1 MRHHGPNEHPPPELM
16 NCRSIVASVIRI
28 VFGLQSQAAGLAL
41 PTDVNGEFSL
51 SSPRPP
57 SPIQLTS
64 TRPLESL
71 TTLAYWI
78 MLEAG
83 ISLIATNL
91 PSMYFV
97 IKKESLQSFAS
108 SIRSRISLGSLRSQR
123 SNSGTEESSCS
134 KQRNGS
140 TASHV
145 PVAGRDLE
153 HGKGP
158 GGATSFAMYDMKHTV
173 ESKKPG
179 VVQATG
185 NIMQQGNMV

>member
-1 MRHHGPNEHPPPELM
+1 
-16 NCRSIVASVIRI
+16 
-28 VFGLQSQAAGLAL
+28 
-41 PTDVNGEFSL
+41 
-51 SSPRPP
+51 
-57 SPIQLTS
+57 
-64 TRPLESL
+64 
-71 TTLAYWI
+71 

-97 IKKESLQSFAS
+97 IKRESLQSFAA

-123 SNSGTEESSCS
+123 SNSAAEDESSSS

-153 HGKGP
+153 HGKGA
-158 GGATSFAMYDMKHTV
+158 GGATSFAMYDLKHNV
-173 ESKKPG
+173 
-179 VVQATG
+179 AL
-185 NIMQQGNMV
+185 QQGNMV

>member
-1 MRHHGPNEHPPPELM
+1 
-16 NCRSIVASVIRI
+16 
-28 VFGLQSQAAGLAL
+28 
-41 PTDVNGEFSL
+41 
-51 SSPRPP
+51 
-57 SPIQLTS
+57 
-64 TRPLESL
+64 
-71 TTLAYWI
+71 
-78 MLEAG
+78 
-83 ISLIATNL
+83 
-91 PSMYFV
+91 MYFV

-123 SNSGTEESSCS
+123 SNSGTEDCS

-158 GGATSFAMYDMKHTV
+158 GGATSLAMYDMKHTV
-173 ESKKPG
+173 KSKKPG

-185 NIMQQGNMV
+185 DIM

>member
-1 MRHHGPNEHPPPELM
+1 
-16 NCRSIVASVIRI
+16 
-28 VFGLQSQAAGLAL
+28 
-41 PTDVNGEFSL
+41 
-51 SSPRPP
+51 
-57 SPIQLTS
+57 
-64 TRPLESL
+64 
-71 TTLAYWI
+71 
-78 MLEAG
+78 
-83 ISLIATNL
+83 
-91 PSMYFV
+91 MYFV

-123 SNSGTEESSCS
+123 SNRRTEDESSCS
-134 KQRNGS
+134 RQRNGS

-145 PVAGRDLE
+145 PIAGRNLE

-185 NIMQQGNMV
+185 DIMQQGNLV